1 MNRANHDD
9 NQVDSVLSAD
19 GRRPERP
26 LTRYRSRDAPVKRGR
41 KTHRSVESVRTPR
54 RMLVGDAL
62 AKFSTRPG
70 AAGAPA

>member
-1 MNRANHDD
+1 MNRAIDDD

-26 LTRYRSRDAPVKRGR
+26 PTRYRATGARVKRGR
-41 KTHRSVESVRTPR
+41 QIHSSVDNVRTPR
-54 RMLVGDAL
+54 RMLVGGAL
-62 AKFSTRPG
+62 AKLSTNPG